1 MLRGVHVD
9 HPPAH
14 RAREYLPERLCCL
27 EAMSRRDGHPPRRD
41 LGRSQLADPAVAEY
55 THRLR
60 KQPAQLL
67 DRLRL
72 ATVLGQVHLDQLTQ
86 PRRLDQASLA
96 PKPLERPL
104 ESLGRSP
111 LRFEP
116 AALDPARTATAE
128 AMPIRPAH
136 RIAVLRLLWEHLSLL
151 RHRHHLRPLVR
162 GDGLRSPGGA
172 ALHTTCAQSA
182 RRASLSLAKLPPS
195 DDDWCL
201 NLLWLDRGKCLL
213 LTHAGTLFSVFVADV
228 RAAGLRPIAPYA
240 VGAIE
245 AELRSE
251 VLPERFQNCSLS
263 GCLWWSALGGS
274 ADAPLLR
281 LSRVLGCSAV
291 ACPKP
296 EQRVRQRHR
305 VARAPTSARRAQLDL
320 EPGPARSAPR

>member
-1 MLRGVHVD
+1 MSRCSSAIHSPRPQARRRGEQHERSEARAEFCRERVQLVPGLERPLLCSAALRVIDSLLRGVHVD

-96 PKPLERPL
+96 PKPHERPL

-172 ALHTTCAQSA
+172 ALHTTCAH
-182 RRASLSLAKLPPS
+182 
-195 DDDWCL
+195 
-201 NLLWLDRGKCLL
+201 LLDGHR
-213 LTHAGTLFSVFVADV
+213 S
-228 RAAGLRPIAPYA
+228 R
-240 VGAIE
+240 
-245 AELRSE
+245 LRSC
-251 VLPERFQNCSLS
+251 R
-263 GCLWWSALGGS
+263 
-274 ADAPLLR
+274 
-281 LSRVLGCSAV
+281 
-291 ACPKP
+291 
-296 EQRVRQRHR
+296 
-305 VARAPTSARRAQLDL
+305 
-320 EPGPARSAPR
+320 PATTTGA